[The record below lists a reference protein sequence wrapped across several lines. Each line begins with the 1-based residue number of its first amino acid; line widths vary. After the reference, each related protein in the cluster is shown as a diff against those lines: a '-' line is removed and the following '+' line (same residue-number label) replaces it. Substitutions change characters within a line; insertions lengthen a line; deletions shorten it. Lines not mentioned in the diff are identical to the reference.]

1 MANPSA
7 WDLLEPLWFQVT
19 RSALKLPLPSSQF
32 IWLSL
37 PPSHLSPPSAHQLV
51 WVSLTEYDHM
61 SATPLPCQRTEI
73 DRQPEKPAFLRRP
86 RRWQL
91 RPSRTTSNVTRCW
104 HSLSTHSLT
113 HSVPSLAS
121 FCTLHSCH
129 FNGRH
134 SYAARCTCV
143 WKFGARARAPCS
155 AFFSTSRGRLRMF
168 VHLSGHVWCH
178 NTDMSTASNIV
189 EQNWGCC
196 EAFFLFFFH
205 SRIPAT
211 SSVSRQELH
220 LCHRYAYIDKELQR
234 LQTQGF
240 QRQTNW
246 LENATAELWHHWDYF
261 WKQPIIVGD
270 VRLGGSVSTICAA
283 VACNSDQEE

>member
-1 MANPSA
+1 MSHAV
-7 WDLLEPLWFQVT
+7 DTL
-19 RSALKLPLPSSQF
+19 SAL
-32 IWLSL
+32 
-37 PPSHLSPPSAHQLV
+37 
-51 WVSLTEYDHM
+51 
-61 SATPLPCQRTEI
+61 
-73 DRQPEKPAFLRRP
+73 
-86 RRWQL
+86 
-91 RPSRTTSNVTRCW
+91 
-104 HSLSTHSLT
+104 THSLT
-113 HSVPSLAS
+113 QSHHLPLFAHFTLAILMATALTQQDAHVCESSEHACAHRVAYS
-121 FCTLHSCH
+121 FLLW
-129 FNGRH
+129 GL
-134 SYAARCTCV
+134 
-143 WKFGARARAPCS
+143 
-155 AFFSTSRGRLRMF
+155 LRMS

-178 NTDMSTASNIV
+178 NTDTSTASNIA

-196 EAFFLFFFH
+196 EALFFFFFFH
-205 SRIPAT
+205 SRIPAA

-261 WKQPIIVGD
+261 WRQPIIVGD